1 MDPNMTLGFQYSVMD
16 SLLGNCPEISRK
28 LPVECNMGRKF
39 GMDRN
44 GNESAANEQFRCWEV
59 AGKLLGNCSGTASGR
74 QYRWKFDNQ
83 SEGK

>member
-1 MDPNMTLGFQYSVMD
+1 
-16 SLLGNCPEISRK
+16 
-28 LPVECNMGRKF
+28 MGRKF